1 MDYLFYNELSDS
13 SRGKEEGKNLYEELK
28 AYFPDLQLKSVQE
41 VNPGEFIASCSEDD
55 TVILAGGDGT
65 LNHAINLLDPE
76 QVKCRLLFRSFG
88 TGNDFFNDVADRQ
101 DPETKLVP
109 LNEYIVGLPT
119 IEVKGKTYRFINGI
133 GFGID
138 GDCCVE
144 AERLK
149 KEGAKDINY
158 SSITLKLLFGPF
170 KPRKATVTVDGV
182 TKTFDKVYLASAM
195 NGRFYGGGMNIAPD
209 QKRGSGLLTSVV
221 IHGKGKLGTFMMFP
235 GIIKGKHVKDKKH
248 VEVLQGKEI
257 TVTFDVPCGLQ
268 IDGEVVEDVTT
279 YKVTIR

>member
-13 SRGKEEGKNLYEELK
+13 SRGKAEGKNLFEELK
-28 AYFPDLQLKSVQE
+28 EFYPDLQLKSVQE
-41 VNPGEFIASCSEDD
+41 VNPGEFIASCTEEDN
-55 TVILAGGDGT
+55 VILAGGDGT
-65 LNHAINLLDPE
+65 LNHAINLLGSNP
-76 QVKCRLLFRSFG
+76 VKCHLLFRSFG
-88 TGNDFFNDVADRQ
+88 TGNDFFNDVADKQ
-101 DPETKLVP
+101 DPQTKLVP
-109 LNEYIVGLPT
+109 LNEYIKDLPT

-149 KEGAKDINY
+149 AEGAKEINY
-158 SSITLKLLFGPF
+158 SNITIKLLFGPF

-182 TKTFDKVYLASAM
+182 TQTFEKVYLASAM
-195 NGRFYGGGMNIAPD
+195 NGRYYGGGMNIAPN

-235 GIIKGKHVKDKKH
+235 SIFKGKHVKDKKH
-248 VEVLQGKEI
+248 VSILQGKEI

-279 YKVTIR
+279 YKAYVK